1 MKKINKLQIIFLIST
16 VVVTAGISILSY
28 HENKDDPRY
37 HTRLQRF
44 ANETV
49 EYLTDF
55 SDLDHIADIN
65 SKTFSNNDILLFDPL
80 FNRVSYN
87 SNSCSFE
94 LSNDDYFNSFLK
106 IDYISSTTLEEMVDY
121 IKNLANNQEKVT
133 ITLNYDLI
141 TGYKIIVNDVTY
153 LKINDRVFISGQ
165 YDNIITAT
173 VNHFDTDFFFYSY
186 YGNLDTINY
195 YDYRGT
201 NEYLKKFCKDVVDSK
216 KYDENGFYSVIN
228 SNDNPIEDYYIIEE
242 NSGNTINYQTRICFQ
257 SLALKY
263 SNNVYQSN
271 ESNSNH
277 DDPLGYL
284 VWYEYQREFHNYS
297 FINYIT
303 EHYYYYL
310 IMLTFTILMLYLLR
324 NNNDPVINKA
334 SNIVM
339 PPLSKELPDIQPT
352 ELDMPKIDLESL
364 INDIINNSHNLLT
377 LKKIKINFVSSPS
390 IINGNQ
396 EIINQLINDLYFL
409 IIKCS
414 NSNDTITITLE
425 NNSLTFYNPNLNF
438 NEDNIK
444 AIDTIIK
451 NTSYHRNF
459 KIIEHGYSINFK

>member
-16 VVVTAGISILSY
+16 VVVTSGISILSY
-28 HENKDDPRY
+28 QENKDDPRY
-37 HTRLQRF
+37 QTQLQRF

-49 EYLTDF
+49 TYLTDS
-55 SDLDHIADIN
+55 SDLDYIADIN
-65 SKTFSNNDILLFDPL
+65 SKTFSNNDILLFDPS

-106 IDYISSTTLEEMVDY
+106 IDYISSTTLEEIVDY
-121 IKNLANNQEKVT
+121 IKNLANNQEEVN

-173 VNHFDTDFFFYSY
+173 VNHFNTDFFVYSY
-186 YGNLDTINY
+186 YGNFNTINY

-216 KYDENGFYSVIN
+216 KYDENGFYSVIKP
-228 SNDNPIEDYYIIEE
+228 NDAPIEDYYIIEE
-242 NSGNTINYQTRICFQ
+242 NSNTINYQTRICFQ
-257 SLALKY
+257 SLSLKY

-271 ESNSNH
+271 ESNSNY

-284 VWYEYQREFHNYS
+284 VWYEYQREFYNYS

-324 NNNDPVINKA
+324 NKNNPVINKT

-364 INDIINNSHNLLT
+364 INDIINNSRNLLT

-414 NSNDTITITLE
+414 NSNDIITITLE

-444 AIDTIIK
+444 AINTIIK
-451 NTSYHRNF
+451 NISYHQSF

>member
-16 VVVTAGISILSY
+16 VVVTSGISILSY
-28 HENKDDPRY
+28 QENKDDPRY
-37 HTRLQRF
+37 QTQLQRF

-49 EYLTDF
+49 TYLTDS
-55 SDLDHIADIN
+55 SDLDYIADIN
-65 SKTFSNNDILLFDPL
+65 SKTFSNNDILLFDPS
-80 FNRVSYN
+80 FNRVSHN

-121 IKNLANNQEKVT
+121 IKNLANNQEEVN

-173 VNHFDTDFFFYSY
+173 VNHFNTDFFVYSY
-186 YGNLDTINY
+186 YGNLDTVNY

-216 KYDENGFYSVIN
+216 KYDENGFYSVIKP
-228 SNDNPIEDYYIIEE
+228 NDAPIEDYYIIEE
-242 NSGNTINYQTRICFQ
+242 NSNTINYQTRICFQ
-257 SLALKY
+257 SLSLKY
-263 SNNVYQSN
+263 SNNVYQNN
-271 ESNSNH
+271 EPDSNH

-284 VWYEYQREFHNYS
+284 VWYEYQQEFYNYS

-324 NNNDPVINKA
+324 NKNDPVINKT

-364 INDIINNSHNLLT
+364 INDIINNSRNLLT

-414 NSNDTITITLE
+414 NSNDIITITLE

-444 AIDTIIK
+444 AIDNIIK
-451 NTSYHRNF
+451 NTSYHQSF

>member
-16 VVVTAGISILSY
+16 VVVTSGISILSY
-28 HENKDDPRY
+28 QENKDDPRY
-37 HTRLQRF
+37 QTQLQRF

-49 EYLTDF
+49 TYLTD
-55 SDLDHIADIN
+55 SNDLDYIADIN
-65 SKTFSNNDILLFDPL
+65 SKTFSNNDILLFDPS

-94 LSNDDYFNSFLK
+94 LSNDNYSNSFLK
-106 IDYISSTTLEEMVDY
+106 IDYISSTTLEEIVDY
-121 IKNLANNQEKVT
+121 IKNLANNQEEVN
-133 ITLNYDLI
+133 ITLNYDLT

-173 VNHFDTDFFFYSY
+173 VNHFNTDFFVYSY
-186 YGNLDTINY
+186 YGNLDTVNY

-216 KYDENGFYSVIN
+216 KYDENGFYSVIKP
-228 SNDNPIEDYYIIEE
+228 NDAPIEDYYTIEK
-242 NSGNTINYQTRICFQ
+242 NSNTINYQTRICFQ
-257 SLALKY
+257 SLSLKY

-271 ESNSNH
+271 ESNSNY

-284 VWYEYQREFHNYS
+284 VWYEYQQEFYNYS

-324 NNNDPVINKA
+324 NKNDPVINKT

-339 PPLSKELPDIQPT
+339 PPLSKEIPDVQPT

-364 INDIINNSHNLLT
+364 INDIINNSRNLLT

-414 NSNDTITITLE
+414 NSNDIITITLE

-444 AIDTIIK
+444 AIDNIIK
-451 NTSYHRNF
+451 NTSYHQSF
-459 KIIEHGYSINFK
+459 KIIEHGYSISFK

>member
-16 VVVTAGISILSY
+16 VVVTSGISILSY
-28 HENKDDPRY
+28 QENKDDPRY
-37 HTRLQRF
+37 QTQLQRF

-49 EYLTDF
+49 TYLTDS
-55 SDLDHIADIN
+55 SDLDYIADIN
-65 SKTFSNNDILLFDPL
+65 SKTFSNNDILLFDPS

-121 IKNLANNQEKVT
+121 IKNLANNQEDVN

-165 YDNIITAT
+165 YDNIITAS
-173 VNHFDTDFFFYSY
+173 VNNFDTDFFFYFY
-186 YGNLDTINY
+186 YGNLDTVNY

-216 KYDENGFYSVIN
+216 KYDENGFYSVIKP
-228 SNDNPIEDYYIIEE
+228 NDAPIEDYYIIEE
-242 NSGNTINYQTRICFQ
+242 NSNTINYQTRICFQ
-257 SLALKY
+257 SLSLKY

-271 ESNSNH
+271 ESNSNY

-284 VWYEYQREFHNYS
+284 VWYEYQREFYNYY

-324 NNNDPVINKA
+324 NKNDPVINKT

-364 INDIINNSHNLLT
+364 INDIINNSRNLLT

-444 AIDTIIK
+444 AIDNIIK
-451 NTSYHRNF
+451 NTSYHQTF